1 MAFNMNSDEKEISM
15 MVKKVVHE
23 VMKEIDFDLENIL
36 DSDLEDLE
44 MLVLEKTLYLFA
56 KDPRHMDSLTTFGN
70 EELEKLEMN

>member
-44 MLVLEKTLYLFA
+44 MLVLEKMLYLFA